1 MIKIYRNT
9 DGLINKVCEVSSKDA
24 VHRTAIMGAYEVHVN
39 VTVASALDIQEGDFI
54 TIDGINYTLN
64 RDAECT
70 IESDVNMTY
79 EMVFEHPFYRL
90 LDKLYTERM
99 SGSSTFFLTGRL
111 QDFVEMIVWNINK
124 TEQNELGVDTGWSVG
139 FIEETDYRNLSFVDI
154 NCKEALDQLAEE
166 FEVEYRFENK
176 TIIFEERIERLTDY
190 MLEVGVNKGLYSV
203 TQQNVDKEDTVTR
216 LYVRGGNQNVLS
228 DHTDEEGYLKI
239 PENFLEDFSQHSKV
253 VERKVKFEDE
263 FPKFIGEVATVEGD
277 VNESITCPEIDFDIQ
292 QLAIGDNARINFL
305 SGDLMGISFQF
316 AWHYSEKKIV
326 LVPQEDETAS
336 VNANGEK
343 PSVPNILRRPEVG
356 DKFNFTGI
364 LMPQSYIDASISRL
378 RARGRKRLDFFSKKR
393 VKYSANIDHRYL
405 RGKPTLQ
412 VGDLVLLFVPQKG
425 LLDAI
430 RITQLDKNLHTG
442 AIEATISNYLE
453 HDWGR
458 YIEGRINAVKNQILS
473 GQTGVKVVD
482 GVIYRDR
489 GVWDANI
496 AANNPYVKNSKIN
509 DMVWHDG
516 HKWLCMKNGTTDEP
530 SFMSDDWKLIEG
542 RSDARMEFDSSNG
555 LAFFSGAVDTVITP
569 IVMIGNSNVSDDIEQ
584 NRWAWS
590 RQSGDAIADASWNA
604 QHIGTRQLHI
614 KNEDMGAHW
623 SRSNPIRFICT
634 ATYPSSLINPITNYL
649 EV

>member
-54 TIDGINYTLN
+54 TIDSINYTLN

-412 VGDLVLLFVPQKG
+412 VGDLVVLFVPQKG

-453 HDWGR
+453 HDWGK
-458 YIEGRINAVKNQILS
+458 YIEGRINAVKSQILS

-489 GVWDANI
+489 GIWSLITAQT
-496 AANNPYVKNSKIN
+496 NPYLRTAKIN
-509 DMVWHDG
+509 DLVWHKG
-516 HKWLCMKNGTTDEP
+516 HKWLCMKNGTTEEP
-530 SFMSDDWKLIEG
+530 SFSSNDWRMVEG
-542 RSDARMEFDSSNG
+542 SSEERMEIFSSNG
-555 LAFFSGAVDTVITP
+555 LSFAAGFVDTVFTP
-569 IVMIGNSNVSDDIEQ
+569 KVFIGNINVTDEIPLENWKWERITINTTSDLM
-584 NRWAWS
+584 
-590 RQSGDAIADASWNA
+590 WNA
-604 QHIGTRQLHI
+604 QHTSTKTVHI
-614 KNEDMGAHW
+614 TGADMGTHW
-623 SRSNPIRFICT
+623 SRQNPVTFVCT
-634 ATYPSSLINPITNYL
+634 AIYPKTLQTISYYI
-649 EV
+649 EF